1 MEEGNAFFKLNINN
15 VSAACE
21 IKPGFCRLSGKRKLE
36 STLTFPEHLL

>member
-21 IKPGFCRLSGKRKLE
+21 IKAGFYRLSGKRKE
-36 STLTFPEHLL
+36 EVY